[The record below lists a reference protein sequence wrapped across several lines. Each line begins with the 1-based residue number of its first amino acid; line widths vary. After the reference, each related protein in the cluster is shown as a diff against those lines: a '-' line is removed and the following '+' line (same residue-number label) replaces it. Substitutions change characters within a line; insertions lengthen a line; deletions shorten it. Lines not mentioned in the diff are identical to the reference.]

1 MQHFQEALVQKLEF
15 TLLCKILELIC
26 KIKEAKKKMELRMR
40 SGSRGME
47 NEMFN
52 DDSVRVKGRV
62 EHVLSPI
69 HGPGE
74 PLEGNQ
80 NVIQPVLT
88 SEFNES
94 RAIGQP
100 QEKSVYM
107 RAENKGFELIQEQ
120 LKVWKADINKIVSDG
135 QVRVIAMKE
144 AISNLQLAVFNIS
157 ASAKCTQSMI
167 TEVQSRLSNVYAD
180 TSDRI
185 DTQEAAASD
194 RLGAL

>member
-1 MQHFQEALVQKLEF
+1 MTRPNYQ
-15 TLLCKILELIC
+15 LL
-26 KIKEAKKKMELRMR
+26 
-40 SGSRGME
+40 
-47 NEMFN
+47 
-52 DDSVRVKGRV
+52 
-62 EHVLSPI
+62 
-69 HGPGE
+69 
-74 PLEGNQ
+74 
-80 NVIQPVLT
+80 
-88 SEFNES
+88 
-94 RAIGQP
+94 
-100 QEKSVYM
+100 
-107 RAENKGFELIQEQ
+107 NKGFELIQEQ